1 MQSDVVPD
9 LGLQVLLGA
18 VGGPKW
24 ASNDIRY
31 PLDLGL
37 ISRER
42 ERERQRFY
50 SDLFL
55 DSVLVK
61 RTSHLRM

>member
-1 MQSDVVPD
+1 MGADWCLQSDVVPD

-42 ERERQRFY
+42 ERERDRDFIPICFWTRC
-50 SDLFL
+50 S
-55 DSVLVK
+55 
-61 RTSHLRM
+61 